1 MYTNLLCFI
10 IPEGTSGPQ
19 TREKYS
25 NRITPLQFVLFYT
38 LFTNRK
44 EITEMNQDE
53 KVYIRPSLS
62 HAHRDAEKVY
72 ICPSLSH
79 AHRDA
84 KVVKM
89 IEK

>member
-1 MYTNLLCFI
+1 
-10 IPEGTSGPQ
+10 
-19 TREKYS
+19 
-25 NRITPLQFVLFYT
+25 
-38 LFTNRK
+38 
-44 EITEMNQDE
+44 MNQDE
-53 KVYIRPSLS
+53 KVYILPSLS

-72 ICPSLSH
+72 IRPSLSH